1 MSHAC
6 AAFPAGVASGPQLCQ
21 SRGQKEVHILAF
33 CQIWQPQHEAQEE
46 WRAGKLKQRCGT
58 TAPAVSLQAPAPNI
72 PSHLW
77 TPPDLR
83 GPLFC
88 SPDMTPHQEPL
99 EPVAT
104 GQGLRERGGRAQEGQ
119 SWSRP
124 PAPEIWNV
132 WSVFSPTFG
141 LAKTSSRRLR
151 GQSALALPW
160 AVWVSAHVLCD
171 GRRSF

>member
-1 MSHAC
+1 
-6 AAFPAGVASGPQLCQ
+6 
-21 SRGQKEVHILAF
+21 
-33 CQIWQPQHEAQEE
+33 
-46 WRAGKLKQRCGT
+46 
-58 TAPAVSLQAPAPNI
+58 
-72 PSHLW
+72 
-77 TPPDLR
+77 
-83 GPLFC
+83 
-88 SPDMTPHQEPL
+88 MTPHQEPL

-151 GQSALALPW
+151 SEGAE
-160 AVWVSAHVLCD
+160 
-171 GRRSF
+171 RSCSPVGGLGFGPRSL